1 MEEDFNK
8 IIEEGLRLGAE
19 YVDVRYQEIKS
30 ELIVAENGKFTKYE
44 SEAASGVGIIT
55 VVDGVPGFAS
65 TTIINLNTL
74 LETVKEAV
82 KIAKTSKKLSA
93 KNIYA
98 EVDSYSDRKEVTV
111 KIDPFETPAEE
122 KVGLIVDI
130 NKTAILSDE
139 IKNVSTALGIE
150 SDKRFFLS
158 SEGTN
163 IRTQTV
169 LTGLRHSSV
178 AKVNGVMEQVRD
190 AETFVGGY
198 EFFKEFDAEKFVTE
212 LSKLAIDAAKAKSAK
227 PGTYPVVADPD
238 IIGLILHEAFG
249 HASEGDLVASGES
262 VLSGRLGEK
271 IASEHVTIVDDG
283 SVEGGYP
290 VWYDDQGVKKTKTII
305 VKDGVL
311 DGYLLSRET
320 ASKLGLE
327 PTGNARAQDFENTP
341 VVRQTN
347 YYMEPGDYSLEE
359 LVEDIDF
366 GYYIKGRGGGGGQ
379 VDVGVGSFIFNA
391 GPSYIIENGEIK
403 ELVKSVS
410 ISGLILETLKS
421 VNAVGKDF
429 KITTSVFGGCGKS
442 GQRARVGL
450 GGPSVRIGKMII
462 GGR

>member
-1 MEEDFNK
+1 MEEYLNK

-30 ELIVAENGKFTKYE
+30 ELIMAENGKFTKYE
-44 SEAASGVGIIT
+44 SETASGIGVMT
-55 VVDGVPGFAS
+55 VVDGIPGFAS
-65 TTIINLNTL
+65 TTIIDLNTL
-74 LETVKEAV
+74 LETVKESV
-82 KIAKTSKKLSA
+82 KIAKTSKKLSV

-98 EVDSYSDRKEVTV
+98 EIDSYIDEKEVSV
-111 KIDPFETPAEE
+111 KIDPFEAPTEE
-122 KVGLIVDI
+122 KVSFIVDI
-130 NKTAILSDE
+130 NKTAIINDQ

-150 SDKRFFLS
+150 SDRRLFLS
-158 SEGTN
+158 SEGTDVK
-163 IRTQTV
+163 TQTV
-169 LTGLRHSSV
+169 LTGIRHSSV

-198 EFFKEFDAEKFVTE
+198 EFIKEFDAEKFVTE
-212 LSKLAIDAAKAKSAK
+212 LSKLAIDAAKAKPAK

-271 IASEHVTIVDDG
+271 IASGHVTIVDDG
-283 SVEGGYP
+283 LIEGGYP
-290 VWYDDQGVKKTKTII
+290 IWYDDQGVKKTKTII

-359 LVEDIDF
+359 LVEDINF

-391 GPSYIIENGEIK
+391 GPSYIIEKGEIK
-403 ELVKSVS
+403 EIVKSVS
-410 ISGLILETLKS
+410 ISGLVLETLKS

-429 KITTSVFGGCGKS
+429 KIRTSVFGGCGKS
-442 GQRARVGL
+442 GQRARVGF
-450 GGPSVRIGKMII
+450 GGPSVRIGRMIV

>member
-1 MEEDFNK
+1 MEEYLNK

-30 ELIVAENGKFTKYE
+30 ELIMAENGKFTKYE
-44 SEAASGVGIIT
+44 SETASGIGVMT
-55 VVDGVPGFAS
+55 VVDGIPGFAS
-65 TTIINLNTL
+65 TTIIDLNTL
-74 LETVKEAV
+74 LETVKESV
-82 KIAKTSKKLSA
+82 KIAKTSKKLSV

-98 EVDSYSDRKEVTV
+98 EIDSYIDEKEVSV
-111 KIDPFETPAEE
+111 KIDPFEAPTEE
-122 KVGLIVDI
+122 KVSFIVDI
-130 NKTAILSDE
+130 NKTAIINDQ

-150 SDKRFFLS
+150 SDRRLFLS
-158 SEGTN
+158 SEGTYVK
-163 IRTQTV
+163 TQTV
-169 LTGLRHSSV
+169 LTGIRHSSV

-198 EFFKEFDAEKFVTE
+198 EFIKEFDAEKFVTE
-212 LSKLAIDAAKAKSAK
+212 LSKLAIDAAKAKPAK

-271 IASEHVTIVDDG
+271 IASGHVTIVDDG
-283 SVEGGYP
+283 LIEGGYP
-290 VWYDDQGVKKTKTII
+290 IWYDDQGVKKTKTII

-359 LVEDIDF
+359 LVEDINF

-391 GPSYIIENGEIK
+391 GPSYIIEKGEIK
-403 ELVKSVS
+403 EIVKSVS
-410 ISGLILETLKS
+410 ISGLVLETLKS

-429 KITTSVFGGCGKS
+429 KIRTSVFGGCGKS
-442 GQRARVGL
+442 GQRARVGF
-450 GGPSVRIGKMII
+450 GGPSVRIGRMIV

>member
-1 MEEDFNK
+1 MEEYLNK

-30 ELIVAENGKFTKYE
+30 ELIMAENGKFTKYE
-44 SEAASGVGIIT
+44 SETASGIGVMT
-55 VVDGVPGFAS
+55 VVDGIPGFAS
-65 TTIINLNTL
+65 TTIIDLNTL
-74 LETVKEAV
+74 LETVKESV
-82 KIAKTSKKLSA
+82 KIAKTSKKLSV

-98 EVDSYSDRKEVTV
+98 EIDSYIDEKEVSV
-111 KIDPFETPAEE
+111 KINPFEAPTEE
-122 KVGLIVDI
+122 KVSFIVDI
-130 NKTAILSDE
+130 NKTAIINDQ

-150 SDKRFFLS
+150 SDRRLFLS
-158 SEGTN
+158 SEGTDVK
-163 IRTQTV
+163 TQTV
-169 LTGLRHSSV
+169 LTGIRHSSV

-198 EFFKEFDAEKFVTE
+198 EFIKEFDAKKFVTE
-212 LSKLAIDAAKAKSAK
+212 LSKLAIDAAKAKPAK

-283 SVEGGYP
+283 LVEGGYP
-290 VWYDDQGVKKTKTII
+290 IWYDDQGVKKTKTII

-359 LVEDIDF
+359 LVEDINF

-391 GPSYIIENGEIK
+391 GPSYIIEKGEIK
-403 ELVKSVS
+403 EIVKSVS
-410 ISGLILETLKS
+410 ISGLVLETLKS

-429 KITTSVFGGCGKS
+429 KIRTSVFGGCGKS
-442 GQRARVGL
+442 GQRARVGF
-450 GGPSVRIGKMII
+450 GGPSVRIGRMIV